1 MERIEVKLDEL
12 LKQRNYPKWRF
23 AKDSGGD
30 YRTILRYCKC
40 DLQNIKFETLT
51 RICKTLNCQVE
62 DIIEYK
68 ND

>member
-1 MERIEVKLDEL
+1 MEQIKVKLNEV

-23 AKDSGGD
+23 ARVSGIE

-40 DLQNIKFETLT
+40 EIKNIKLDTLLA
-51 RICKTLNCQVE
+51 ICKTLDCKVQ

-68 ND
+68 RD